1 MKIILYYNS
10 SENNVIG
17 KTLSN
22 VTELDGNLRDSS
34 DITNPVILITSD
46 TKPNA
51 NYAYID
57 NFNRFY
63 FISEITA
70 YRSNSFILKLKVDVL
85 ESYKEQIKKL
95 KVVLSETENTGK
107 SMYLNSDIWI
117 RNVKDKTDI
126 ITFPNGLSENGEFI
140 LITAGG

>member
-1 MKIILYYNS
+1 MKIRLYHNS

-17 KTLSN
+17 KTLSYII
-22 VTELDGNLRDSS
+22 ELDGNLRNSS
-34 DITNPVILITSD
+34 DITNPIIMITSD

-57 NFNRFY
+57 SFNRFY

-95 KVVLSETENTGK
+95 KVVLSGTENIGK

>member
-1 MKIILYYNS
+1 MKIKLYYNS

-17 KTLSN
+17 KTLSE
-22 VTELDGNLRDSS
+22 VIELDGNLRDSS
-34 DITNPVILITSD
+34 DITNPVIMITSD

-95 KVVLSETENTGK
+95 KVVLSGTENTGK

>member
-1 MKIILYYNS
+1 MKIKLYYNS

-17 KTLSN
+17 KTLN
-22 VTELDGNLRDSS
+22 DKLELDGNLRDSS
-34 DITNPVILITSD
+34 DITNPVIMITSNN
-46 TKPNA
+46 KPNA
-51 NYAYID
+51 NYAYIND
-57 NFNRFY
+57 FNRFY

-85 ESYKEQIKKL
+85 ESYKEQIKNL
-95 KVVLSETENTGK
+95 KVVLSGTENVGK
-107 SMYLNSDIWI
+107 SMYLNSDIWR

>member
-1 MKIILYYNS
+1 MKIRLYYNS

-17 KTLSN
+17 KTLSD
-22 VTELDGNLRDSS
+22 VIELDGNLRDSS
-34 DITNPVILITSD
+34 DITTPVIMITSD

-95 KVVLSETENTGK
+95 KVVLSGTENTGK

>member
-1 MKIILYYNS
+1 MKIKLYYNS

-17 KTLSN
+17 KTLN
-22 VTELDGNLRDSS
+22 NELELEGNLRDSS
-34 DITNPVILITSD
+34 DITNPVIMITSEI
-46 TKPNA
+46 KPLS
-51 NYAYID
+51 NYAYISD
-57 NFNRFY
+57 FDRFY

-85 ESYKEQIKKL
+85 ESYKEQIKNL
-95 KVVLSETENTGK
+95 KVVLSGTENVGK
-107 SMYLNSDIWI
+107 SMYLNSDIWR

-126 ITFPNGLSENGEFI
+126 ITFPNGLSENGDFI

>member
-1 MKIILYYNS
+1 MKIKLYYNS

-17 KTLSN
+17 KTLN
-22 VTELDGNLRDSS
+22 DELELEGTLRDSS
-34 DITNPVILITSD
+34 DITNPVIMITSN
-46 TKPNA
+46 TKPTA

-95 KVVLSETENTGK
+95 KGHI
-107 SMYLNSDIWI
+107 NSCIW
-117 RNVKDKTDI
+117 
-126 ITFPNGLSENGEFI
+126 P
-140 LITAGG
+140 

>member
-1 MKIILYYNS
+1 MKIKLYYNS

-17 KTLSN
+17 KTLN
-22 VTELDGNLRDSS
+22 DELELEGTLRDSS
-34 DITNPVILITSD
+34 DITNPVIMITSN
-46 TKPNA
+46 TKPTA

-95 KVVLSETENTGK
+95 KVVLSGTENTGK

>member
-1 MKIILYYNS
+1 MKIRLYYNS

-17 KTLSN
+17 KTLSD
-22 VTELDGNLRDSS
+22 VIELDGNLRDSS
-34 DITNPVILITSD
+34 DITNPVIMITSD

-95 KVVLSETENTGK
+95 KVVLSGTENTGK

>member
-1 MKIILYYNS
+1 MKIKLYYNS

-17 KTLSN
+17 KTLSE
-22 VTELDGNLRDSS
+22 VIELDGNLRDSS
-34 DITNPVILITSD
+34 DITNPVIMITSD

-85 ESYKEQIKKL
+85 ESYKEQIKQL
-95 KVVLSETENTGK
+95 KVVLSGTENTGK

>member
-1 MKIILYYNS
+1 MKIKLYYNP

-17 KTLSN
+17 KTLSE

-34 DITNPVILITSD
+34 DITNPVIMITSD

-57 NFNRFY
+57 SFNRFY

-95 KVVLSETENTGK
+95 KVVLSGTENTGK

>member
-1 MKIILYYNS
+1 MKIKLYYNS

-17 KTLSN
+17 KTLN
-22 VTELDGNLRDSS
+22 NELELEGTLRDSS
-34 DITNPVILITSD
+34 DITNPVIMITSND
-46 TKPNA
+46 KPIS
-51 NYAYID
+51 NYAYISD
-57 NFNRFY
+57 FARFY

-95 KVVLSETENTGK
+95 EVVLSGTEIIGK
-107 SMYLNSDIWI
+107 SMYLDSDIWK

-126 ITFPNGLSENGEFI
+126 LTFPNGLSENGEFI

>member
-1 MKIILYYNS
+1 MKIKLYYNS

-17 KTLSN
+17 KTLN
-22 VTELDGNLRDSS
+22 DELELDGNLRDSS
-34 DITNPVILITSD
+34 DITNPVIMITSSD
-46 TKPNA
+46 RPNA
-51 NYAYID
+51 NYAYI
-57 NFNRFY
+57 NEFNRFY

-85 ESYKEQIKKL
+85 ESYKEQIKNL
-95 KVVLSETENTGK
+95 KVVLSGTENVGK
-107 SMYLNSDIWI
+107 SMYLNSDIWR

>member
-1 MKIILYYNS
+1 MKIKLYYNS

-17 KTLSN
+17 KTLN
-22 VTELDGNLRDSS
+22 DELELDGNLRDSS
-34 DITNPVILITSD
+34 DITNPVIMITSNN
-46 TKPNA
+46 KPSA
-51 NYAYID
+51 NYAYI
-57 NFNRFY
+57 NAFNRFY

-70 YRSNSFILKLKVDVL
+70 YRNNSFILKLKVDVL
-85 ESYKEQIKKL
+85 ESYKEQIKQL
-95 KVVLSETENTGK
+95 KVVLSGTENVGK
-107 SMYLNSDIWI
+107 SMYLNSDIWK